1 MLIKKIT
8 IKLVFGAI
16 QVILSVVAILLSILF
31 RFNAFDVQAAL
42 NGSVAAV
49 NFYIMSLLVFGFV
62 FVVSGLFLVYD
73 WWES

>member
-1 MLIKKIT
+1 
-8 IKLVFGAI
+8 VFGAI
-16 QVILSVVAILLSILF
+16 QVILSVVAILLAIIF

-42 NGSVAAV
+42 NASVAAV
-49 NFYIMSLLVFGFV
+49 NFYIMFLLVFGFV